1 MNSKLVRFISLILVS
16 LMIIASFASCDSGTV
31 SDDQTDDQS
40 QSDVTTEN
48 ETTVEEETE
57 EDTTAVEDTT
67 EETAEETTEE
77 TAEES
82 TAQEAEET
90 TAESDEGVY
99 SRLTGMPT
107 TTEIYNQR
115 PVGVMINNLKKSL
128 PQWGLSEAGVIY
140 ECMVEGY
147 VTRLYAIFDDMPSKG
162 VIGSVR
168 SAREYF
174 MDFAANHNAIF
185 VHAGGSAE
193 AYSQIKIRHIN
204 NLDFVNMYDLN
215 KYWYRDADRRQNM
228 GYEHSLMTTGEL
240 IASAIEY
247 KKYNTQIPES
257 FESSFKFFDYA
268 SGETKDMSTA
278 GDANHVI
285 VKYHSIHAPE
295 FIYNPDTGYYTRT
308 QYNGIAHVD
317 AKTGKELE
325 FTNVLL
331 LSLVH
336 KDLNDELLHIS
347 VDSTG
352 SGDGYYITGGK
363 YVKIRWEKATQ
374 DTPMKLYCEDGTPLV
389 MNCGKTFVNIVSP
402 AVFKRCELDH
412 K

>member
-1 MNSKLVRFISLILVS
+1 
-16 LMIIASFASCDSGTV
+16 MIITSFASCGSDNSN
-31 SDDQTDDQS
+31 DDQTDDQS
-40 QSDVTTEN
+40 TSDITTEN
-48 ETTVEEETE
+48 ETTVEEVTE
-57 EDTTAVEDTT
+57 EETTVAEDTT
-67 EETAEETTEE
+67 EETVEETTEE
-77 TAEES
+77 TTEEV
-82 TAQEAEET
+82 EET
-90 TAESDEGVY
+90 TAEFDEGVY
-99 SRLTGMPT
+99 SRLTGLPT
-107 TTEIYNQR
+107 TAEIYGQR
-115 PVGVMINNLKKSL
+115 PVGVMINNLKKSW
-128 PQWGLSEAGVIY
+128 PQWGLSEAGIIY
-140 ECMVEGY
+140 ECMVEGF

-174 MDFAANHNAIF
+174 MDFAANHNALF

-193 AYSQIKIRHIN
+193 AYSQIKIRNIN

-240 IASAIEY
+240 ISAAIEY
-247 KKYNTQIPES
+247 KGYNTEMSES
-257 FESSFKFFDYA
+257 FESSFKFYDYA
-268 SGETKDMSTA
+268 SGETKDMSDA
-278 GDANHVI
+278 GSAAHVV
-285 VKYHSIHAPE
+285 VKYHSVHSPE
-295 FIYNPDTGYYTRT
+295 FIYNPETDTYTRT
-308 QYNGIAHVD
+308 QYTGIVHVD
-317 AKTGKELE
+317 AKTEEPLE

-352 SGDGYYITGGK
+352 SGEGYYITGGK

-402 AVFKRCELDH
+402 TVFKRCELD
-412 K
+412 KK